1 MQVVDLQESKRF
13 QGLEIELL
21 SIAPDSPD
29 DWLDDGREYGISQF
43 DTVLS
48 DEGNAVA
55 NSYNVMQWQAATGE
69 PGHTFVLVDE
79 SGKISWVKDYGAPK
93 HGGVMWV
100 APDEL
105 VRELESQL
113 YRYAASNRRSRERAR
128 PKPRSFA
135 R

>member
-1 MQVVDLQESKRF
+1 MVDLQKSKKF
-13 QGLEIELL
+13 QNLGVELL

-29 DWLDDGREYGISQF
+29 DWLDDGRQYGIPEF

-55 NSYNVMQWQAATGE
+55 SLYDVMRWQAATGE

-79 SGKISWVKDYGAPK
+79 ERRIAWVKDYGARE

-100 APDEL
+100 DPDEL
-105 VRELESQL
+105 MAELE
-113 YRYAASNRRSRERAR
+113 
-128 PKPRSFA
+128 PHV
-135 R
+135 